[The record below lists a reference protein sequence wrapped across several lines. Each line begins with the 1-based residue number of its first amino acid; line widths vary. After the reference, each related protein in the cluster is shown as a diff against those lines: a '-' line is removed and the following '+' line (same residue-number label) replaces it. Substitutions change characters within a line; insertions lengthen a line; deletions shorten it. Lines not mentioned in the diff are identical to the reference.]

1 MSSAAMLRLMSDL
14 KSIRNEPPEGCSASP
29 VSDDNLFVWSA
40 SVFGPADSPWEGG
53 AFSLQLVFSERY
65 PERPP
70 RVRFTC
76 EIFHPNVYPDGT
88 ICMDLIQDQ
97 WSPCHNTGTLL
108 ASIQSLLTDPNCSSP
123 ANPDAA
129 QLYQNDRK
137 GYNRKIRRISER
149 SVSC

>member
-1 MSSAAMLRLMSDL
+1 
-14 KSIRNEPPEGCSASP
+14 
-29 VSDDNLFVWSA
+29 VWSA

-108 ASIQSLLTDPNCSSP
+108 ASIQVGPQLACAASTAASWSSTCRHRQRLNAVPFPNPLTSAEPP
-123 ANPDAA
+123 H
-129 QLYQNDRK
+129 
-137 GYNRKIRRISER
+137 
-149 SVSC
+149 